1 MIYKGVLLYFQSQYL
16 HNENFKLKLS
26 FLEEYSPGYFEV
38 LAIVVD
44 TLVRFVVRYAQ
55 APYSLQLCI
64 CHASTSNPNGSHIHF
79 SFASVMHPPV
89 IPMAQ

>member
-16 HNENFKLKLS
+16 QNENFKLKLS

-55 APYSLQLCI
+55 APIS
-64 CHASTSNPNGSHIHF
+64 
-79 SFASVMHPPV
+79 
-89 IPMAQ
+89 